1 MPAKGSHL
9 GISNNYWE
17 DKLGIDL
24 SSTVETL
31 STKEAL
37 EDTAEGE
44 GIEDV
49 AFTRED
55 IIEGCRVDLNFL
67 AAVSMP
73 AMYRFEFPPVLL
85 TAWQLLTEGAS
96 SPVKLFP
103 QIALGIPR
111 GHAKTTLIKLWILFC
126 ILYTKKRFILVICS
140 TSANA
145 ENIIADVADMLSEQ
159 NIMAA
164 FGDWKLGRS
173 INRQDLKK
181 FSFRGR
187 DIVLA
192 AIGAEGS
199 IRGLNVKNARPDVM
213 IFEDIQTKECSESTV
228 QSLALEKW
236 MIGTAMKAKSPYGCT
251 FAFVGNVYPGSNS
264 ILKKLKT
271 NPTWIKFISGAILS
285 DGTALWPALHS
296 LPDLIA
302 ELDNDL
308 AMGHPE
314 IFFSEVL
321 NDTEAGVNNRVDL
334 SKIKDWPWGEHEL
347 PTGKFIFIDP
357 STNKEKSDNCAI
369 GYVEVYDG
377 VPGLREVIEEDLSP
391 GNTIRKAIVMALS
404 KGARLIVVESNAY
417 QYTFLYWFEEIC
429 KQLGIEGLHCVDI
442 YSGHFSKNSRIATSL
457 KSLMA
462 GEIVLHGSIKPRVAF
477 QIANWSPLKQSN
489 VDELLD
495 MISYLLKAV
504 ELYGVEMLCSDSM
517 LFLEGDAISVV
528 ENNSPF

>member
-1 MPAKGSHL
+1 MAIDL
-9 GISNNYWE
+9 NYWE
-17 DKLGIDL
+17 RNLGINVKDR
-24 SSTVETL
+24 VIEL
-31 STKEAL
+31 STQEAIDNVEEL
-37 EDTAEGE
+37 PEE
-44 GIEDV
+44 ISL
-49 AFTRED
+49 TRDE
-55 IIEGCRVDLNFL
+55 ILEGCRVDLNFL

-73 AMYRFEFPPVLL
+73 TMYKFEFPPVLL
-85 TAWQLLTEGAS
+85 TAWQLLTEGS
-96 SPVKLFP
+96 LSVTKLFP

-126 ILYTKKRFILVICS
+126 ILYTKKKFILVICS

-164 FGDWKLGRS
+164 FGDWKLSRS

-181 FSFRGR
+181 FAFRGR

-199 IRGLNVKNARPDVM
+199 IRGLNVRNARPDVM
-213 IFEDIQTKECSESTV
+213 IFEDIQTKECSESIV
-228 QSLALEKW
+228 QSTSLEKW

-251 FAFVGNVYPGSNS
+251 FVFVGNVYPGPNS
-264 ILKKLKT
+264 ILKKLKS

-285 DGTALWPALHS
+285 DGTALWPELHS

-321 NDTEAGVNNRVDL
+321 NDTEAGINNRVDL
-334 SKIKDWPWGEHEL
+334 SKIKDWPWGAHEL
-347 PTGKFIFIDP
+347 PEGKFIFIDP
-357 STNKEKSDNCAI
+357 ANNKDASDNCAI

-377 VPGLREVIEEDLSP
+377 IPGLREVIEDNLSP
-391 GNTIRKAIVMALS
+391 GNTIRKAIAWALTV
-404 KGARLIVVESNAY
+404 GARLIVVESNAY
-417 QYTFLYWFEEIC
+417 QYTFLYWFEEVC

-442 YSGHFSKNSRIATSL
+442 YSGHFSKNSRITTSL
-457 KSLMA
+457 KSLTA
-462 GEIVLHGSIKPRVAF
+462 GEIMLHESVKPRVAF
-477 QIANWSPLKQSN
+477 QIANWNPLRQKN

-495 MISYLLKAV
+495 MISYLLKVV
-504 ELYGVEMLCSDSM
+504 ELYSVEMLCDTALSFM
-517 LFLEGDAISVV
+517 EGDTTGVV
-528 ENNSPF
+528 ESNSPF